1 MGNRGERARER
12 RAILRGGA
20 LLAGAAL
27 VGHLLAPGANIL
39 WLVLLFFAVAC
50 VPQAFVRRSGK
61 QPRRDRRR

>member
-1 MGNRGERARER
+1 MADSGERAGER
-12 RAILRGGA
+12 RAILWGGA
-20 LLAGAAL
+20 LLAAAAL

-39 WLVLLFFAVAC
+39 WLVLLFFGVAS